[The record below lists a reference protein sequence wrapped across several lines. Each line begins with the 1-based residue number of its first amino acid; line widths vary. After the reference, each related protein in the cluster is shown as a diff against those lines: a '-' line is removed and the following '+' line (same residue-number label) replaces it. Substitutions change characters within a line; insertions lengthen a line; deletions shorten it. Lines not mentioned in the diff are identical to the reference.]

1 MRINAFRYFLSP
13 NTQRSAKAVH
23 PELHPET
30 NSAIMGVSFL
40 SINCRADTGYN
51 YLFNNASMNEQTAFK
66 PCDLVIFGAL
76 GDLSRRK
83 LLISLY
89 RLEKASLIEVDTRII
104 GIDQHEGDNAGFVEI
119 IRKSLQEFLNET
131 IDEQIWARYA
141 ARFSYLQIDLTQ
153 LDQYQLLNNVVDG
166 QSRVMVNYF
175 AVAPFLFTNI
185 CQGLAQCGVL
195 NEESRMVMEK
205 PIGHDL
211 KSSKE
216 INDAVAAVFSEKQV
230 YRIDHYLGKE
240 TVLNLLAL
248 RFANSIFTTNWNH
261 NTIDH
266 IQITVAE
273 EVGIEGRWDYF
284 DKTGQLRDMLQNHLL
299 QILTFVAMEPPV
311 NLEAQSIH
319 NEKIKVLSA
328 LRPITRE
335 NVAQKTV
342 RGLYTAGEL
351 KGKPVPGYL
360 EEDGANTD
368 STTESFVAV
377 KVAIDNWR
385 WAGVPFYLRTGK
397 RMKYKRTEIV
407 VNFKQLPHN
416 IFKESFQ
423 DLPSNKLIIHLQ
435 PNEGVEIQ
443 ILNKIPGI
451 DENIKLQKTKLDL
464 SFFETFKNS
473 KIFGGYE
480 KLVLEAM
487 RGNPTLF
494 LSREE
499 IEQAWT
505 WIDSI
510 QDAWA
515 HIDAAPQLYA
525 AGTWG
530 PEAANELIA
539 RDERA
544 WEDEA

>member
-1 MRINAFRYFLSP
+1 
-13 NTQRSAKAVH
+13 
-23 PELHPET
+23 
-30 NSAIMGVSFL
+30 
-40 SINCRADTGYN
+40 
-51 YLFNNASMNEQTAFK
+51 MNEKTTFK

-89 RLEKASLIEVDTRII
+89 RLEKANLIEADTRII
-104 GIDQHEGDNAGFVEI
+104 GIDQYEGDNSGFVGI
-119 IRKSLQEFLNET
+119 IHNSLQEFLNEVV
-131 IDEQIWARYA
+131 DEQIWARFS
-141 ARFSYLQIDLTQ
+141 ARFSYLKIDLTQ
-153 LDQYQLLNNVVDG
+153 MDQYQLLNTVING

-175 AVAPFLFTNI
+175 AVSPFLFTNI
-185 CQGLAQCGVL
+185 CQGLAKCGVL

-211 KSSKE
+211 KSSQE
-216 INDAVAAVFSEKQV
+216 INDVVAEVFSEKQV

-248 RFANSIFTTNWNH
+248 RFANSIFTTNWDH

-319 NEKIKVLSA
+319 NEKIKVLAA
-328 LRPITRE
+328 LRPITKE
-335 NVAQKTV
+335 NVEQKTV
-342 RGLYTAGEL
+342 RGLYSAGAI
-351 KGKPVPGYL
+351 KGKQVPGYL
-360 EEDGANTD
+360 EEEGANTE

-416 IFKESFQ
+416 IFKESFE

-443 ILNKIPGI
+443 MLNKIPGI
-451 DENIKLQKTKLDL
+451 DENIKLQKNQAGFE
-464 SFFETFKNS
+464 FFRH
-473 KIFGGYE
+473 
-480 KLVLEAM
+480 L
-487 RGNPTLF
+487 
-494 LSREE
+494 
-499 IEQAWT
+499 
-505 WIDSI
+505 
-510 QDAWA
+510 
-515 HIDAAPQLYA
+515 
-525 AGTWG
+525 
-530 PEAANELIA
+530 
-539 RDERA
+539 
-544 WEDEA
+544 

>member
-1 MRINAFRYFLSP
+1 
-13 NTQRSAKAVH
+13 
-23 PELHPET
+23 
-30 NSAIMGVSFL
+30 
-40 SINCRADTGYN
+40 
-51 YLFNNASMNEQTAFK
+51 MNETEIFK

-83 LLISLY
+83 LLISLF
-89 RLEKASLIEVDTRII
+89 RLEKANLIEPDTRII
-104 GIDQHEGDNAGFVEI
+104 GIDQYENDNPEFVEI
-119 IRKSLQEFLNET
+119 VHKSLQEFLNE
-131 IDEQIWARYA
+131 ILDEGVWARFS
-141 ARFSYLQIDLTQ
+141 ARFSYLKIDLTQ
-153 LDQYQLLNNVVDG
+153 LDQYQGLNSLVDG

-175 AVAPFLFTNI
+175 AVSPFLFTNI
-185 CQGLAQCGVL
+185 CQGLACAGVL

-216 INDAVAAVFSEKQV
+216 INDVVAGVFSEQQV

-248 RFANSIFTTNWNH
+248 RFANSIFTTNWDH

-319 NEKIKVLSA
+319 NEKIKVLAA
-328 LRPITRE
+328 LRPITKE
-335 NVAQKTV
+335 NVEQKTV
-342 RGLYTAGEL
+342 RGLYSAGEL

-360 EEDGANTD
+360 EEDGANTQ
-368 STTESFVAV
+368 STTESFVAL

-397 RMKYKRTEIV
+397 RMTYKRTEIV

-416 IFKESFQ
+416 IFKESFV

-443 ILNKIPGI
+443 VLNKIPGI

-464 SFFETFKNS
+464 SFSETFKNS

-515 HIDAAPQLYA
+515 HTNVATKPYP

-530 PEAANELIA
+530 PEAADELIA
-539 RDERA
+539 RDGKS
-544 WEDEA
+544 WEEPEEK

>member
-1 MRINAFRYFLSP
+1 MAGDTYPINNVA
-13 NTQRSAKAVH
+13 
-23 PELHPET
+23 
-30 NSAIMGVSFL
+30 
-40 SINCRADTGYN
+40 
-51 YLFNNASMNEQTAFK
+51 MNETTTFK

-89 RLEKASLIEVDTRII
+89 RLEKADLIEADTRIT
-104 GIDQHEGDNAGFVEI
+104 GIDQYENDNAQFVEI
-119 IRKSLQEFLNET
+119 IHNSLQEFLNEPL
-131 IDEQIWARYA
+131 DEQVW
-141 ARFSYLQIDLTQ
+141 ARFSARFAYLKIDLTQ
-153 LDQYQLLNNVVDG
+153 LDQYQLLNTVISG
-166 QSRVMVNYF
+166 QTRVMVNYF
-175 AVAPFLFTNI
+175 AVSPFLFTNI
-185 CQGLAQCGVL
+185 CQGLAQCGLL
-195 NEESRMVMEK
+195 NAESRMVMEK

-211 KSSKE
+211 QSSKA
-216 INDAVAAVFSEKQV
+216 INDAVAEVFNEDQV

-248 RFANSIFTTNWNH
+248 RFANSIFTTNWDH

-266 IQITVAE
+266 VQITVAE

-311 NLEAQSIH
+311 NLEAHSIH
-319 NEKIKVLSA
+319 NEKIKVLAA
-328 LRPITRE
+328 LRPITKE
-335 NVAQKTV
+335 NAHIKTV
-342 RGLYTAGEL
+342 RGLYSAGAI
-351 KGKPVPGYL
+351 KGVTVPGYL
-360 EEDGANTD
+360 EEEGANTQ
-368 STTESFVAV
+368 STTESFVAL
-377 KVAIDNWR
+377 KVAVDNWR

-416 IFKESFQ
+416 IFKESFE

-443 ILNKIPGI
+443 VLNKIPGI

-464 SFFETFKNS
+464 SFSETFKNS

-505 WIDSI
+505 WVDSI

-515 HIDAAPQLYA
+515 HTNTAPVPYP

-530 PEAANELIA
+530 PDAADELIA
-539 RDERA
+539 RDGRT
-544 WEDEA
+544 WEE